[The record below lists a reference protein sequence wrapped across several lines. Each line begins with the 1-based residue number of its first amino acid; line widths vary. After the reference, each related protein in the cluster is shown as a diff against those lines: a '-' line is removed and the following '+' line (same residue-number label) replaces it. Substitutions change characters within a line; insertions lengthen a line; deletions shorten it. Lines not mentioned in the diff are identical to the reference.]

1 MCEAFECLPHFQKK
15 QILEWLYV
23 ASENVACWSAK
34 LEMTEKPVHS
44 VLMYLSCSYLP
55 ISMLFFLILK
65 IIFFF
70 TGCSLKL
77 IVLSMLQSFLRP
89 QYLVWCLSLCIVF
102 LSFTKTEYVIIGS
115 SPAQFKIDKPTSHN
129 QDFTGKVKASFL
141 LNIIASLIWQH
152 SHCNVTGGVLY
163 RIVE

>member
-1 MCEAFECLPHFQKK
+1 MSSSFSKETNIRMIICCQWKCSLLKCKTGNDWKASAFSLNVFVLFLPPNIYAF
-15 QILEWLYV
+15 
-23 ASENVACWSAK
+23 
-34 LEMTEKPVHS
+34 
-44 VLMYLSCSYLP
+44 
-55 ISMLFFLILK
+55 FFLILK